1 MQTRAAPQ
9 SEATADAPAG
19 HQMVV
24 RRSGRLTL
32 RWAFAALG
40 YGLLTVAWVFASP
53 LGAAPDEPAHSVR
66 AAAAGQGRWQGSPAA
81 PYQRTPERTP
91 AQADLLNAQA
101 QEFTVPARLV
111 LADPCFAGRVDQPA
125 ACAGTG
131 ASAADGSTVTAAT
144 YETTAP
150 PEAYVIA
157 GLAMRLPQDVL
168 APGYLGR
175 LALALASALLLAG
188 AAWAASGRGSLWPL
202 AGLALA
208 VTPAVLFLGAALG
221 TAGLAAAA
229 GLCFTTGLAA
239 FWMDRP
245 RRGLEALVA
254 ASGAALAL
262 ASAAGALSLVALVV
276 VVLPLA
282 RPRRLTRPAALLASA
297 VVTAAAVA
305 GVALALDHRPLP
317 AGHADLLAAVPLVL
331 SAAPGL
337 LEQAV
342 GVFGRWD
349 VVLPVAAYAVWGT
362 LVALGVAGALVL
374 GRWRDRLALL
384 LGLGAALGL
393 ATIAEAFV
401 LSPVGW
407 ALSASFLLPT
417 LGAAPILA
425 GFVLHR
431 ARVRPRADPLLV
443 GAAVVAIQLLAFWE
457 NARRYAVGRHG
468 PLSFPS
474 AALWTPPAGWLPWLV
489 LAGAGGLLLVLA
501 LLPLWPAE
509 RDEEAL
515 GPLVVVDPAISVSR

>member
-1 MQTRAAPQ
+1 M
-9 SEATADAPAG
+9 
-19 HQMVV
+19 MV
-24 RRSGRLTL
+24 RRGGRLTL
-32 RWAFAALG
+32 RWALAALG

-53 LGAAPDEPAHSVR
+53 LGAAPDEPAHSIR
-66 AAAAGQGRWQGSPAA
+66 AAGAGQGRWQGSPVA
-81 PYQRTPERTP
+81 PYHRTPERTP

-125 ACAGTG
+125 ACAGAGARATG
-131 ASAADGSTVTAAT
+131 GGSRTVTAAT

-157 GLAMRLPQDVL
+157 GLAMRLPQELL
-168 APGYLGR
+168 APGYVGR

-188 AAWAASGRGSLWPL
+188 AAWAAGARGSLWPL
-202 AGLALA
+202 AGLALG
-208 VTPAVLFLGAALG
+208 VTPTVLFLGAALG
-221 TAGLAAAA
+221 TAGLGAAA
-229 GLCFTTGLAA
+229 GICFTTAMAA
-239 FWMDRP
+239 CWMGRP

-254 ASGAALAL
+254 VSGAALAL
-262 ASAAGALSLVALVV
+262 ASAGGALSLVALAV

-282 RPRRLTRPAALLASA
+282 QPRRLTRPAALLASA

-317 AGHADLLAAVPLVL
+317 AGHADLLAAVPVVL
-331 SAAPGL
+331 FAAPGL

-349 VVLPVAAYAVWGT
+349 VVLPAAAYAVWGA

-384 LGLGAALGL
+384 LALGAALGL

-417 LGAAPILA
+417 LGAVPIIA

-431 ARVRPRADPLLV
+431 AGVRPRADPLLA

-474 AALWTPPAGWLPWLV
+474 AAQWAPPAGWLPWLV
-489 LAGAGGLLLVLA
+489 LAGAGSLLLVLS
-501 LLPLWPAE
+501 LLPLWRAE
-509 RDEEAL
+509 RDDEVL